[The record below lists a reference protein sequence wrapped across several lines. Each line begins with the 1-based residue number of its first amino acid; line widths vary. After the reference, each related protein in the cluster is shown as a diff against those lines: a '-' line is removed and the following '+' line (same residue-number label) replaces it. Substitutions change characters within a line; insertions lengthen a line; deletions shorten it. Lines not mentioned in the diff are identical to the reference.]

1 LASFLSF
8 SSVFLT
14 SSDKIKHFHTLSDMT
29 TGKIIAER
37 REHLGLSRS
46 QLAKQTGS
54 SHVMIGKYERDDAI
68 PSLEVARKIAEALDV
83 SLDYLAGKDSAKKL
97 NSQNLQRLAELEL
110 LAGDKKEI
118 LYDLIDTY
126 IRDAKVQM
134 TYTRN

>member
-1 LASFLSF
+1 
-8 SSVFLT
+8 
-14 SSDKIKHFHTLSDMT
+14 MT

-37 REHLGLSRS
+37 REQLELSRS

-54 SHVMIGKYERDDAI
+54 SHVMIGKYERDDAV
-68 PSLEVARKIAEALDV
+68 PSLEVARKIADALDV

-110 LAGDKKEI
+110 LAGDKKKI

-134 TYTRN
+134 TYATS

>member
-1 LASFLSF
+1 
-8 SSVFLT
+8 
-14 SSDKIKHFHTLSDMT
+14 
-29 TGKIIAER
+29 
-37 REHLGLSRS
+37 
-46 QLAKQTGS
+46 
-54 SHVMIGKYERDDAI
+54 MIGKYERDDAI

-110 LAGDKKEI
+110 LAGDKKKI